1 MTTTGTNAAPSG
13 PGGFPAVIP
22 HQPPAPV
29 GLDDAIPFASDQAGQ
44 PVTFATAGTH
54 RPHMIVTGVT
64 GTGLT
69 ATCRVVALEAAR
81 RGIPVRACCSAP
93 ADAEALGCWPGIT
106 AASSAQGMVGL
117 INGTLDDMMGRYLEI
132 GSGRAQPGDFPR
144 TLLVIDELATAA
156 MAAGAWRAD
165 RRTGLIGTIHSLLAG
180 AAGARINVVIA
191 VRLNPVL
198 AAHGPGPSGM
208 PSGIRDGFFGT
219 QVVLGRQA
227 AGHGAAL
234 VPGAAAAGH
243 AIPCSSRGEGT
254 VFGPAGPLDVK
265 VHWLPDPGG
274 YPENL
279 CSGDRALLRAMLP
292 GGPSGVHVLDPPGAA
307 GGASAFFWDPA
318 AAGRCRTGQ

>member
-1 MTTTGTNAAPSG
+1 MTTTGQDPAPRG
-13 PGGFPAVIP
+13 PRGFPAVIP
-22 HQPPAPV
+22 HQPPAPA
-29 GLDDAIPFASDQAGQ
+29 GPDDPIPFASDQASQ

-81 RGIPVRACCSAP
+81 RGVPVRACCSTP
-93 ADAEALGCWPGIT
+93 ADAEALGSWPGIT
-106 AASSAQGMVGL
+106 AASSTQGMAGL

-144 TLLVIDELATAA
+144 TLLVIDELGTAA
-156 MAAGAWRAD
+156 MVAGAWRAD
-165 RRTGLIGTIHSLLAG
+165 RRTELIGTIHSLLAG

-191 VRLNPVL
+191 VRLSPVP
-198 AAHGPGPSGM
+198 AEHGRGPSGM
-208 PSGIRDGFFGT
+208 PSGIRDSFFGT
-219 QVVLGRQA
+219 QVVLGRR
-227 AGHGAAL
+227 
-234 VPGAAAAGH
+234 AAGH

-254 VFGPAGPLDVK
+254 VFGTAGPLDVK

-292 GGPSGVHVLDPPGAA
+292 GGPGGVYVLDPPGAA

-318 AAGRCRTGQ
+318 AAGRPRTGQ